1 MMTLPNQAKISSS
14 KFKSMGMPYWGMEGF
29 NGNYCSITR
38 TCCKKNGHPGRCYGS
53 SLSGSLS
60 TKTMKELDEIMD
72 DAVYSANWMFFAK
85 TREHWNVHSGGDGS
99 FDNDNHPEN
108 KQTENEVKEPE
119 KIVDEIYTLAKDLKG
134 QAKDLTAIADEIQ
147 KGNAID
153 IEKIAIATRDEKIDI
168 PSGMSDDKTEVFT
181 HLLTCLSMV
190 YFDEVIGDEYISNL
204 TRLLRDIS
212 TELEKRESQK
222 KENNNNVSF
231 DINDPAI
238 QAAIAAQVQLQI
250 QQQTPQQTQQQAQS
264 QNAQSANAQFSNAQ
278 FSNAQF
284 APAAQNHLQLQQ
296 QTPQQT
302 PQQTQQQAQSQ
313 NAQSQNAQSQ
323 NAQSAD
329 AQFAPAAKKQK
340 KVKTHVSIN
349 GQQVQNK
356 DWDAVSEFL
365 SDDVF
370 VAIRQGKKFKSE
382 KEEFVWVNAASK
394 YLDDN
399 KEVANQS
406 DLIAN
411 GDGAVELMEENV

>member
-1 MMTLPNQAKISSS
+1 
-14 KFKSMGMPYWGMEGF
+14 
-29 NGNYCSITR
+29 
-38 TCCKKNGHPGRCYGS
+38 
-53 SLSGSLS
+53 
-60 TKTMKELDEIMD
+60 
-72 DAVYSANWMFFAK
+72 
-85 TREHWNVHSGGDGS
+85 
-99 FDNDNHPEN
+99 
-108 KQTENEVKEPE
+108 
-119 KIVDEIYTLAKDLKG
+119 
-134 QAKDLTAIADEIQ
+134 
-147 KGNAID
+147 
-153 IEKIAIATRDEKIDI
+153 
-168 PSGMSDDKTEVFT
+168 
-181 HLLTCLSMV
+181 
-190 YFDEVIGDEYISNL
+190 
-204 TRLLRDIS
+204 
-212 TELEKRESQK
+212 
-222 KENNNNVSF
+222 
-231 DINDPAI
+231 
-238 QAAIAAQVQLQI
+238 LQI

-349 GQQVQNK
+349 GQQVQNE

-370 VAIRQGKKFKSE
+370 VAIRQAKKFKSE